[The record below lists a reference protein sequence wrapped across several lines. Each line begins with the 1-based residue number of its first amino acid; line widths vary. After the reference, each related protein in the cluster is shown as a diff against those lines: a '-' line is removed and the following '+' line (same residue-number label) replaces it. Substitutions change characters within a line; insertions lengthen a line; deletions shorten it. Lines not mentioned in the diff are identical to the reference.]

1 LSWGL
6 IHEPKALL
14 IVGLGM
20 QNFPLI
26 LPYSEVFGLEFQT
39 KNNITKISTKGRKLR
54 VKSSSH

>member
-1 LSWGL
+1 L

-26 LPYSEVFGLEFQT
+26 LPYSEVFGHEFQI
-39 KNNITKISTKGRKLR
+39 KNNITKKTEGEEQFSLR
-54 VKSSSH
+54 GVGSR

>member
-1 LSWGL
+1 L

-26 LPYSEVFGLEFQT
+26 LPYSEVFVDEFQI
-39 KNNITKISTKGRKLR
+39 KNNITKISTKGRRLR